1 MTRQGSL
8 VRRTVALQ
16 QQGVIGWTFRQSVF
30 QRRAGLVTLEA
41 VTAAGHG
48 GYQVLDLAGADATA
62 LATAATP
69 RLLPDPAPPAAQPTS

>member
-16 QQGVIGWTFRQSVF
+16 QHGVIGWTFRQSVF

-41 VTAAGHG
+41 VTAAGQG
-48 GYQVLDLAGADATA
+48 GYQVLDLAAADAVA
-62 LATAATP
+62 LAAATTP
-69 RLLPDPAPPAAQPTS
+69 ALLTPFRIDTVPG